1 MTHASTPVGGKI
13 LTKPMKVLLAIVG
26 IAVVLLI
33 WRFAT
38 GLGMTAMSDRYP
50 WGIWIA
56 YDVVTG
62 TALACGGYAV
72 AILVYI
78 LNKGRYHPLV
88 RSAIVTSAL
97 GYTLGGFSVVV
108 DLGRWWNVWRVP
120 TFFWEWN
127 LNSILLEVAL
137 CIMLY
142 TAVLW
147 VELAPA
153 FLDSWKTSRNT
164 KLAKFANATLPPLEK
179 ALPFI
184 IALGLLL
191 PTMHQSSLGSLMMLA
206 GQKVHPLWQTPMLPL
221 LFLISV
227 VAMGYGAVVIESTLS
242 SRFFKRPDESKLLY
256 RLARVM
262 APITAVYVFLRLFDL
277 VVRGQAGLIFTSG
290 GFSLLFVIEMAL
302 FLTPVVMVYGKT
314 GARAGTL
321 FRIAM
326 LVLLAGGLYRFST
339 FLVAFRPADG
349 WVYFPSVVE
358 ILITAGVI
366 AGEIAAYIFIVKK
379 FPILSAP
386 RFVTKVRVRNVPP
399 EVRAKVTFPTPQPH
413 GGD

>member
-1 MTHASTPVGGKI
+1 MTHVSTPVGGKL
-13 LTKPMKVLLAIVG
+13 LTRPMMVLLGLVGIALVLLA
-26 IAVVLLI
+26 
-33 WRFAT
+33 WRFAA

-97 GYTLGGFSVVV
+97 GYTLGGMSVVV
-108 DLGRWWNVWRVP
+108 DLGRWWNVWRVVLE
-120 TFFWEWN
+120 FWNWN
-127 LNSILLEVAL
+127 FNSILLEVAL

-147 VELAPA
+147 IELAPA
-153 FLDSWKTSRNT
+153 FLEQAKTAKNA
-164 KLAKFANATLPPLEK
+164 KLRKFAEATLPPLEK

-191 PTMHQSSLGSLMMLA
+191 PTMHQSSLGSLMLLA
-206 GQKVHPLWQTPMLPL
+206 GQKVHALWQTPLLPL

-227 VAMGYGAVVIESTLS
+227 VGMGYGAVLIESTLS
-242 SRFFKRPDESKLLY
+242 TRFFKRPSETAILY
-256 RLARVM
+256 RLARIV
-262 APITAVYVFLRLFDL
+262 APINIVYVVLRLFD
-277 VVRGQAGLIFTSG
+277 VVMRGNAALIFTSG
-290 GFSLLFVIEMAL
+290 GFSLLFLIEIAL
-302 FLTPVVMVYGKT
+302 FLTPALLVYSKN

-321 FRIAM
+321 FRFGMA
-326 LVLLAGGLYRFST
+326 VLLAGALYRFST

-358 ILITAGVI
+358 ILITTGVI
-366 AGEIAAYIFIVKK
+366 AGEIAAYIAIVKK

-386 RFVTKVRVRNVPP
+386 APARPKVRPVPDHVIKQIGISP
-399 EVRAKVTFPTPQPH
+399 AASH
-413 GGD
+413 GGAD